1 MIKEEGINGETGK
14 GKRKN
19 NKKRFSFSIYPFLHF
34 PIYRWLVSLNRE
46 EAYGACS
53 IHRRQIVRC
62 RVNGQEIEREVE
74 VRKLLADFIREDLGL
89 TATHLGC
96 EHGVCGACTVN
107 LNGESVRSCLLFAVQ
122 ADGGELLTVEGLAK
136 DGQMH
141 PLQQSFWDNHALQCG
156 FCTSGFLMSAYDL
169 LQKNPKPTEEE
180 VRHGLSGNLCR
191 CTGYAN
197 IVKAVMAAAE
207 TMKSAK

>member
-1 MIKEEGINGETGK
+1 MERGQFTD
-14 GKRKN
+14 
-19 NKKRFSFSIYPFLHF
+19 
-34 PIYRWLVSLNRE
+34 
-46 EAYGACS
+46 
-53 IHRRQIVRC
+53 RQTIRC
-62 RVNGQEIEREVE
+62 RINGQEIEREVE

-122 ADGGELLTVEGLAK
+122 ADGGDLLTVEGLAR

-141 PLQQSFWDNHALQCG
+141 PLQQSFWDHHALQCG

-169 LQKNPKPTEEE
+169 LQKNPHPSEEE
-180 VRHGLSGNLCR
+180 VRQGLSGNLCR

-197 IVKAVMAAAE
+197 IVKAVMATAE
-207 TMKSAK
+207 GSKT

>member
-1 MIKEEGINGETGK
+1 MERGQFTD
-14 GKRKN
+14 
-19 NKKRFSFSIYPFLHF
+19 
-34 PIYRWLVSLNRE
+34 
-46 EAYGACS
+46 
-53 IHRRQIVRC
+53 RQTIRC
-62 RVNGQEIEREVE
+62 RINGQEIEREVE

-122 ADGGELLTVEGLAK
+122 VDGEDLLTVEGLAK
-136 DGQMH
+136 DGRMH
-141 PLQQSFWDNHALQCG
+141 PLQQSFWDHHALQCG

-169 LQKNPKPTEEE
+169 LQKNPHPSEEE
-180 VRHGLSGNLCR
+180 VRQGLSGNLCR

-197 IVKAVMAAAE
+197 IVKAVMAV
-207 TMKSAK
+207 AKQ

>member
-1 MIKEEGINGETGK
+1 MERGQFTD
-14 GKRKN
+14 
-19 NKKRFSFSIYPFLHF
+19 
-34 PIYRWLVSLNRE
+34 
-46 EAYGACS
+46 
-53 IHRRQIVRC
+53 RQTIRC
-62 RVNGQEIEREVE
+62 RINGQEIEREVE

-122 ADGGELLTVEGLAK
+122 ADGGDLLTVEGLAK
-136 DGQMH
+136 DGRMH
-141 PLQQSFWDNHALQCG
+141 PLQQSFWDHHALQCG

-169 LQKNPKPTEEE
+169 LQKNPHPSEEE
-180 VRHGLSGNLCR
+180 VRQGLSGNLCR

-197 IVKAVMAAAE
+197 IVKAVMVTAVGSK
-207 TMKSAK
+207 T